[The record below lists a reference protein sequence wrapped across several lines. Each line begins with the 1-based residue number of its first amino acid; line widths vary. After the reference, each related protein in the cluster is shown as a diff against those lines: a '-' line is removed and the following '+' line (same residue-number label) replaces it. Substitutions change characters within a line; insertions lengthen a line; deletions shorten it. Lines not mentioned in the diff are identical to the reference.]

1 VYALDAA
8 TGAVVWSFAGL
19 DFLAT
24 GESAGQQLTGLAV
37 VGNTLIVPSY
47 GVSGATF
54 TAFTP

>member
-47 GVSGATF
+47 GVSGAT
-54 TAFTP
+54 